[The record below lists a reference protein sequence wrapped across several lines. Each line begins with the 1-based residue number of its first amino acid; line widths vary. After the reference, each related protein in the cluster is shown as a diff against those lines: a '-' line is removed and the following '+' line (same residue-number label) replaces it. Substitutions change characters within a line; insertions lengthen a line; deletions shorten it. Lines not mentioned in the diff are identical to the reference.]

1 MLHRLFFSDQF
12 CHSFPSRSCS
22 YSPTYAAAAA
32 VGPLAFARTSLLAPT
47 PVAVSVVVIV
57 ATVAVA
63 VAVLAAV
70 LAALGGVAAEA
81 SFPVYFS
88 AAKTRLAPVDNYM
101 CVVRVS
107 CICCC

>member
-1 MLHRLFFSDQF
+1 M
-12 CHSFPSRSCS
+12 
-22 YSPTYAAAAA
+22 
-32 VGPLAFARTSLLAPT
+32 
-47 PVAVSVVVIV
+47 IV

-88 AAKTRLAPVDNYM
+88 AAKTRLAPVDNYI
-101 CVVRVS
+101 VRSEGVLYLLLLNLGLRLRLNL
-107 CICCC
+107 